1 MSFRHFSLLDQCI
14 AEIDHFMQSVV
25 KPVHCPQRTSPARD
39 LQDTDL
45 SAAETKEV
53 IGLMRVNHTGEIC
66 AQALYRGQA
75 LVAKSQETKLHL
87 HHAANEEYDHLSWCQ
102 TRIDELGGKTSL
114 LNPLWYIASFKI
126 GVVAALISDKV
137 SYGFVIETEHQV
149 MKHLSKHLDR
159 LPEKDQKSRAILQ
172 EMYQDEAKHAE
183 EAKVRGGTRLPLW
196 ARCLM
201 KAQSKVM
208 TTVAYFI

>member
-14 AEIDHFMQSVV
+14 AEFDHFIQSVV
-25 KPVHCPQRTSPARD
+25 KPVRTPQRTSPAKD
-39 LQDTDL
+39 IQDSQL
-45 SAAETKEV
+45 SATETKEV
-53 IGLMRVNHTGEIC
+53 VRLMRVNHTGEIC

-149 MKHLSKHLDR
+149 MQHLSKHLDR

-172 EMYQDEAKHAE
+172 QMYQDEAKHAE
-183 EAKVRGGTRLPLW
+183 KANLAGGARLPLW
-196 ARCLM
+196 TRLLM

-208 TTVAYFI
+208 TTVAYLI